1 MKGNAEVGLFAKS
14 SRMETVKPKKEF
26 IILGVIIVALTVYLF
41 QRSSDRTRYRLPEVP
56 TLAASEITKIE
67 ITHAGRSVVL
77 VRKGERWV
85 IDPSGV
91 AAAPK
96 SVQEMLEALTGLTL
110 TALVAES
117 QNYSLY
123 ELDDEHKIHVRA
135 WQDDRLRRELDIGKT
150 APSFR
155 HTFVRLAG
163 DDRVYHARDNFRF
176 RFTGGPEDLRD
187 KTVLSFKRPDITEVR
202 ITSGHTEATF
212 TRDKAPDSG
221 ASVPEEASLWKG
233 PAGGAV
239 NLSRLNSLL
248 AALSDLTC
256 KKFIPDRSKE
266 SFGRPV
272 FSITLTGTGGQEHS
286 LSLFA
291 PSGTDSGDHPAV
303 SSASDSAFVL
313 SEDQAKTIMQDPGE
327 LLETGGKKEE
337 KK

>member
-1 MKGNAEVGLFAKS
+1 
-14 SRMETVKPKKEF
+14 METVKLKKEF

-56 TLAASEITKIE
+56 ALAASEITKIE
-67 ITHAGRSVVL
+67 ITHAGQSVVL
-77 VRKGERWV
+77 ARKGERWF
-85 IDPSGV
+85 IEPPGV

-135 WQDDRLRRELDIGKT
+135 WQDDQLRRELDIGKT

-163 DDRVYHARDNFRF
+163 DDRVYHARDNFRS
-176 RFTGGPEDLRD
+176 RFAGGPEDFRD
-187 KTVLSFKRPDITEVR
+187 KTVLAFKQPDITAVR
-202 ITSGHTEATF
+202 ITSGTAETTF
-212 TRDKAPDSG
+212 TRDKAPEPG
-221 ASVPEEASLWKG
+221 AATPEQASLWRG
-233 PAGGAV
+233 PAGAAV
-239 NLSRLNSLL
+239 NLPRLNSLL
-248 AALSDLTC
+248 AALSDLRC
-256 KKFIPDRSKE
+256 EKFIPERGKE
-266 SFGRPV
+266 SFGHPV
-272 FSITLTGTGGQEHS
+272 FSITLTGADGQEHS
-286 LSLFA
+286 LSMFT

-313 SEDQAKTIMQDPGE
+313 SEDQAKTIMQNPGE
-327 LLETGGKKEE
+327 LLETDAKKEE

>member
-1 MKGNAEVGLFAKS
+1 
-14 SRMETVKPKKEF
+14 METVKLKKEF
-26 IILGVIIVALTVYLF
+26 VILGVIIAALTVYLF
-41 QRSSDRTRYRLPEVP
+41 QRSGDRTRYTLPEVP
-56 TLAASEITKIE
+56 ALAASEITKIE
-67 ITHAGRSVVL
+67 ITRAGQSVVL
-77 VRKGERWV
+77 TRKDEHWV
-85 IDPSGV
+85 IEPPGV

-135 WQDDRLRRELDIGKT
+135 WQDGRLRRELDIGKT

-163 DDRVYHARDNFRF
+163 DDRVYHAQDNFRF

-187 KTVLSFKRPDITEVR
+187 KTVLSFKRPDIAAVR
-202 ITSGHTEATF
+202 ITSAKAEATF
-212 TRDKAPDSG
+212 SRDQGADPGAPT
-221 ASVPEEASLWKG
+221 PEEASLWKG
-233 PAGGAV
+233 PDGAAV
-239 NLSRLNSLL
+239 NTARLNALL
-248 AALSDLTC
+248 ATLSDLTC
-256 KKFIPDRSKE
+256 EKFIPDRGKE

-272 FSITLTGTGGQEHS
+272 FSITLTGGKEHS
-286 LSLFA
+286 LSIFA

-303 SSASDSAFVL
+303 SSASDSPFVL
-313 SEDQAKTIMQDPGE
+313 SEEQAKTIMKDPGE
-327 LLETGGKKEE
+327 LLETGAKKEE